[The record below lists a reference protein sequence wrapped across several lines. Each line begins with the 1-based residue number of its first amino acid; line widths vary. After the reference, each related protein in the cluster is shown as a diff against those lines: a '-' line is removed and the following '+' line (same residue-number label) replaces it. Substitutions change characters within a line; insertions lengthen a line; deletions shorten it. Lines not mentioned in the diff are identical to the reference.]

1 MKFFQPNLAT
11 SESVFLCAAIC
22 PNVCW
27 EKWRSPRQSG
37 SVHSEPSV
45 SLYTDRGYFIA
56 MPGPHTAMPYPNT
69 AISPMSG
76 LHLRNLSNISGGG
89 RGGAAF
95 YIRRQ
100 ISQFFGW
107 FLPIDC
113 SPPQPQRR
121 VHLGLSSLACR
132 PLQGPQSMWGFAKC
146 KQTPYK

>member
-56 MPGPHTAMPYPNT
+56 MPGPNT
-69 AISPMSG
+69 AILPMSG
-76 LHLRNLSNISGGG
+76 LHHRNLSNISRGG
-89 RGGAAF
+89 RGRGAAF
-95 YIRRQ
+95 YIQRQ

-107 FLPIDC
+107 FLPIDR
-113 SPPQPQRR
+113 SPPKRR

-132 PLQGPQSMWGFAKC
+132 PL
-146 KQTPYK
+146 